1 MQVIEDGVRHVRR
14 DAEQPRRLRDGEAQS
29 GHFLVLP
36 THSQRE
42 RGDGHFER
50 RPATRTPG
58 TPARE
63 GAVDASDGCALKY
76 VCQSLT
82 GERVDAGIWRCRHLA
97 RLRELWI
104 VAM

>member
-63 GAVDASDGCALKY
+63 ECGRR
-76 VCQSLT
+76 Q
-82 GERVDAGIWRCRHLA
+82 RRM
-97 RLRELWI
+97 RLEVRLS
-104 VAM
+104 VPHR